1 MPLYCGIDLHSSNCQ
16 IVVLDEKLETLV
28 ERRQRNEL
36 SEIVTLLEPHREQ
49 LVGIAVESTRNWYW
63 LVDGLM
69 EAGHRC
75 HLANTAA
82 IQQYEGLK
90 YTDDRHDAR
99 WLARLLAL
107 GILPEGYIYPRQER
121 PWRDLLR
128 RRAFLVRSRSAHLLT
143 IHALYEQY
151 TGRSV
156 TTTTMKQWS
165 RQAVGEEIGD
175 PRVAL
180 AVTAMLRVVNVL
192 TAQIR
197 HLEKEVVGQMK
208 LREEFQ
214 LLRTARGIGE
224 AIALT
229 IMCEV
234 GDIRRFPKVGNFAS
248 YCRCVK
254 SERLSNG
261 KRKGSGNKRNGNPYL
276 SWAFTEAAHFAVRFE
291 PRAKSFFDRK
301 SRATNKIV
309 ALRALAN
316 KIARGCYYVLRD
328 QVPFE
333 PQKTFG

>member
-1 MPLYCGIDLHSSNCQ
+1 MSLYCGIDLHSTNCQ
-16 IVVLDEKLETLV
+16 VVVLDQSLV
-28 ERRQRNEL
+28 TVAERRHRNDLE
-36 SEIVTLLEPHREQ
+36 EILKFLEPHREE

-69 EAGHRC
+69 DAGHRL
-75 HLANTAA
+75 HLANTSA

-128 RRAFLVRSRSAHLLT
+128 RRAFLVRSRTSQLLA
-143 IHALYEQY
+143 IHALFEQY

-156 TTTTMKQWS
+156 NGNEIKQWTAAGIKE
-165 RQAVGEEIGD
+165 QIDD

-180 AVTAMLRVVNVL
+180 AVTAMRHVVDVM
-192 TAQIR
+192 TTQIR
-197 HLEKEVVGQMK
+197 LVEKEVVSYAK
-208 LREEFQ
+208 LRKEFEV
-214 LLRTARGIGE
+214 LRTARGIGE

-234 GDIRRFPKVGNFAS
+234 GDIRRFRKVGNFAS

-254 SERLSNG
+254 TERLSNG
-261 KRKGSGNKRNGNPYL
+261 KRKGAGNKRNGNPYL
-276 SWAFTEAAHFAVRFE
+276 SWAFTEAAHFAIRYE
-291 PRAKSFFDRK
+291 PRAKSFYERK
-301 SRATNKIV
+301 RLATNRIV
-309 ALRALAN
+309 AVRALAN
-316 KIARGCYYVLRD
+316 KMARGCYYVLRD
-328 QVPFE
+328 QIPFE
-333 PQKTFG
+333 PQKAFG

>member
-1 MPLYCGIDLHSSNCQ
+1 MGLYCGIDLHSSNSQ
-16 IVVLDEKLETLV
+16 IVLLDEKLETVV

-36 SEIVTLLEPHREQ
+36 GEIVQLLEPHREK

-69 EAGHRC
+69 QAGHRC
-75 HLANTAA
+75 HLANTSA

-107 GILPEGYIYPRQER
+107 GILPEGYIYPREER

-128 RRAFLVRSRSAHLLT
+128 RRAFLVRSRTAQLLG
-143 IHALYEQY
+143 IHALLEQY
-151 TGRSV
+151 TGQSF
-156 TTTTMKQWS
+156 TTNVMKRWT
-165 RQAVGEEIGD
+165 GPDIEEQVRD

-180 AVTAMLRVVNVL
+180 AAIAMLRVVKVL
-192 TAQIR
+192 TAQIH
-197 HLEKEVVGQMK
+197 HLEKEVVGHVK
-208 LREEFQ
+208 LRDEFQ

-234 GDIRRFPKVGNFAS
+234 GDIRRFAKVGNFAS

-254 SERLSNG
+254 TERLSNG
-261 KRKGSGNKRNGNPYL
+261 KRKGAGNKRNGNPYL
-276 SWAFTEAAHFAVRFE
+276 SWAFTEAAHFALRFE

-309 ALRALAN
+309 ANRALAN
-316 KIARGCYYVLRD
+316 KMARACYYVLRD

-333 PQKTFG
+333 PQKAFG

>member
-1 MPLYCGIDLHSSNCQ
+1 MSLYCGIDLHSTNCQ
-16 IVVLDEKLETLV
+16 VVVLDQSLV
-28 ERRQRNEL
+28 TVAERRHRNDLE
-36 SEIVTLLEPHREQ
+36 EILKFLEPHREE

-69 EAGHRC
+69 DAGHRL
-75 HLANTAA
+75 HLANTSA

-128 RRAFLVRSRSAHLLT
+128 RRAFLVRSRTSQLLA
-143 IHALYEQY
+143 IHALFEQY

-156 TTTTMKQWS
+156 KGNEIKQWTATAIKE
-165 RQAVGEEIGD
+165 QIED

-180 AVTAMLRVVNVL
+180 AVTAMRRVVDVM

-197 HLEKEVVGQMK
+197 LVEKEVVGYAK
-208 LREEFQ
+208 LRKEFEV
-214 LLRTARGIGE
+214 LRTARGIGE

-234 GDIRRFPKVGNFAS
+234 GDIRRFRKVGNFAS

-254 SERLSNG
+254 TERLSNG
-261 KRKGSGNKRNGNPYL
+261 KRKGAGNKRNGNPYL
-276 SWAFTEAAHFAVRFE
+276 SWAFTEAAHFAIRYE
-291 PRAKSFFDRK
+291 PRAKSFYERK
-301 SRATNKIV
+301 RLATNRIV
-309 ALRALAN
+309 AVRALAN
-316 KIARGCYYVLRD
+316 KMARGCYYVLRD
-328 QVPFE
+328 QIPFE
-333 PQKTFG
+333 PQKAFG

>member
-1 MPLYCGIDLHSSNCQ
+1 MSLYCGIDLHSSNCQ
-16 IVVLDEKLETLV
+16 IVVLDEKLEKVV

-36 SEIVTLLEPHREQ
+36 GEIVQLLEPHREQ
-49 LVGIAVESTRNWYW
+49 LVGVVVESTRNWYW

-69 EAGHRC
+69 EAGHHC
-75 HLANTAA
+75 HLANTSA

-128 RRAFLVRSRSAHLLT
+128 RRAFLVRSRSAQLLT
-143 IHALYEQY
+143 IHALLEQY

-156 TTTTMKQWS
+156 KASELKRWTSKS
-165 RQAVGEEIGD
+165 VADHIED

-180 AVTAMLRVVNVL
+180 AVTAMLRVANVM
-192 TAQIR
+192 TTQIR
-197 HLEKEVVGQMK
+197 HLEKEVVGHIK
-208 LREEFQ
+208 LREEFR

-224 AIALT
+224 ALALT

-248 YCRCVK
+248 YCRCVRT
-254 SERLSNG
+254 ERLSNG
-261 KRKGSGNKRNGNPYL
+261 KRKGAGNKRNGNPYL

-291 PRAKSFFDRK
+291 PRAKTFFDRK
-301 SRATNKIV
+301 SRATNKII
-309 ALRALAN
+309 AIRALAN
-316 KIARGCYYVLRD
+316 KTARGCYYVLRD

-333 PQKTFG
+333 PQKAFG

>member
-1 MPLYCGIDLHSSNCQ
+1 MALYCGIDLHSSNCQ
-16 IVVLDEKLETLV
+16 IVVLDGKLETV
-28 ERRQRNEL
+28 MERRQRNEL
-36 SEIVTLLEPHREQ
+36 GEIVQLLEPHREE
-49 LVGIAVESTRNWYW
+49 LAGIAVESTRNWYW

-69 EAGHRC
+69 EAGHHC

-90 YTDDRHDAR
+90 YADDRHDAR

-128 RRAFLVRSRSAHLLT
+128 RRAFLVRSRTAQLLT
-143 IHALYEQY
+143 INALLEQY
-151 TGRSV
+151 TGRSFTV
-156 TTTTMKQWS
+156 NVMKRWTGPDIQ
-165 RQAVGEEIGD
+165 QEVGD
-175 PRVAL
+175 SPVAL
-180 AVTAMLRVVNVL
+180 GAIAMLRVVKVL

-197 HLEKEVVGQMK
+197 HLEKEVVGHIK
-208 LREEFQ
+208 LRDEFQ

-234 GDIRRFPKVGNFAS
+234 GDIRRFRKVGNFAS

-254 SERLSNG
+254 SEHLSNG

-276 SWAFTEAAHFAVRFE
+276 SWAFSEAAHFAVRFE
-291 PRAKSFFDRK
+291 PRAKRFFDKK

-309 ALRALAN
+309 ANRALAN
-316 KIARGCYYVLRD
+316 KMARACYYVLRD

-333 PQKTFG
+333 PQKVFG

>member
-1 MPLYCGIDLHSSNCQ
+1 MPLYCGIDLHSNNCQ
-16 IVVLDEKLETLV
+16 IVVLDEKLETVV
-28 ERRQRNEL
+28 ERRQRNEF
-36 SEIVTLLEPHREQ
+36 SEIVQLLEPYREE
-49 LVGIAVESTRNWYW
+49 LVGVVVESTRNWYW

-75 HLANTAA
+75 HLANTSA

-128 RRAFLVRSRSAHLLT
+128 RRAFLVRSRSAQLLT
-143 IHALYEQY
+143 IHALLEQY

-156 TTTTMKQWS
+156 KASELKRWTSKSVADQV
-165 RQAVGEEIGD
+165 RD

-180 AVTAMLRVVNVL
+180 AVTAMLRVANVM
-192 TAQIR
+192 TTQIR
-197 HLEKEVVGQMK
+197 HLEKEVVAHIK

-224 AIALT
+224 ALALT

-234 GDIRRFPKVGNFAS
+234 GDIRRFAKVGNFAS

-276 SWAFTEAAHFAVRFE
+276 SWAFTEAAHFAARFE
-291 PRAKSFFDRK
+291 PRAKNFLEKK

-309 ALRALAN
+309 AIRALAN
-316 KIARGCYYVLRD
+316 KMARACYYVLRD

-333 PQKTFG
+333 PQKAFG

>member
-16 IVVLDEKLETLV
+16 IVVLDEKLETVV

-36 SEIVTLLEPHREQ
+36 GEIVQLLEPYREE
-49 LVGIAVESTRNWYW
+49 LVGVVVESTRNWYW

-128 RRAFLVRSRSAHLLT
+128 RRAFLVRSRSAQLLT
-143 IHALYEQY
+143 IHALLEQY

-156 TTTTMKQWS
+156 KASELKRWTSKSVPDQ
-165 RQAVGEEIGD
+165 VGD

-180 AVTAMLRVVNVL
+180 AVTAMLRVANVM
-192 TAQIR
+192 TTQIR
-197 HLEKEVVGQMK
+197 HLEKEVVGHIK

-224 AIALT
+224 ALALT

-234 GDIRRFPKVGNFAS
+234 GDIRRFAKVGNFAS

-291 PRAKSFFDRK
+291 PRAKSFVDKK

-309 ALRALAN
+309 AIRALAN
-316 KIARGCYYVLRD
+316 KMARACYYVLRD

-333 PQKTFG
+333 PQKAFG

>member
-1 MPLYCGIDLHSSNCQ
+1 MALYCGIDLHSSNCQ
-16 IVVLDEKLETLV
+16 IVVLDQKLDTV
-28 ERRQRNEL
+28 AERRHRNEFG
-36 SEIVTLLEPHREQ
+36 EIVKFLEPHREE

-75 HLANTAA
+75 HLANTSA

-128 RRAFLVRSRSAHLLT
+128 RRAFLVRSRTAQLLT
-143 IHALYEQY
+143 IHSLFEQY

-156 TTTTMKQWS
+156 KANEMKRWTSKSVAEQT
-165 RQAVGEEIGD
+165 GD
-175 PRVAL
+175 PQVAL
-180 AVTAMLRVVNVL
+180 AATAMLRVVNVM
-192 TAQIR
+192 TTQIR
-197 HLEKEVVGQMK
+197 HLEKEVVGHVK
-208 LREEFQ
+208 LREEFE

-234 GDIRRFPKVGNFAS
+234 GDIHRFPKVGNFAS

-309 ALRALAN
+309 AIRALAN
-316 KIARGCYYVLRD
+316 KMARSSYYVLRD
-328 QVPFE
+328 QVPFD
-333 PQKTFG
+333 PQKAFG

>member
-1 MPLYCGIDLHSSNCQ
+1 MALYCGIDLHSTNCQ

-28 ERRQRNEL
+28 ERRQRNDL
-36 SEIVTLLEPHREQ
+36 GEILGTLEPHGEQ
-49 LVGIAVESTRNWYW
+49 LLGIAVESTRNWYW

-69 EAGHRC
+69 DAGHRC
-75 HLANTAA
+75 HLANTSA

-107 GILPEGYIYPRQER
+107 GILPEGYIYPREER

-128 RRAFLVRSRSAHLLT
+128 RRAFLVRARTSQLLT
-143 IHALYEQY
+143 INAVMTQY
-151 TGRSV
+151 TGRGV
-156 TTTTMKQWS
+156 NANTVKRWS
-165 RQAVGEEIGD
+165 SSSIDQEVAD

-180 AVTAMLRVVNVL
+180 AVTAMLRVVNVIS
-192 TAQIR
+192 AQIR
-197 HLEKEVVGQMK
+197 HLEKEVVGHVK
-208 LREEFQ
+208 LRDEFQ
-214 LLRTARGIGE
+214 LLRTARGIGQ

-234 GDIRRFPKVGNFAS
+234 GEIGRFPKVGNFAS

-261 KRKGSGNKRNGNPYL
+261 KRKGAGNKRNGNPYL

-309 ALRALAN
+309 AIRALAN
-316 KIARGCYYVLRD
+316 KIARACYYVLRD

-333 PQKTFG
+333 PQKAFG